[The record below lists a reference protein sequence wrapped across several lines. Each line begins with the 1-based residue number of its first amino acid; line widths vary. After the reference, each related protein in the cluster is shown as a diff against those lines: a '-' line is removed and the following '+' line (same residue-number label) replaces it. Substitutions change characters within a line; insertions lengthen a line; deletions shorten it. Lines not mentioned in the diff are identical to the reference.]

1 MYNALMPKGE
11 KLHLYRP
18 PREELARR
26 WGVRPFAPGE
36 TGERVYIRL
45 EAAVLERFKL
55 LTPEE
60 RGAVVEVGLKVLKG
74 EV

>member
-1 MYNALMPKGE
+1 MPKGE

-45 EAAVLERFKL
+45 EAALLERFKL

-60 RGAVVEVGLKVLKG
+60 RGAVVEAGLKVLKG
-74 EV
+74 EA